1 MKAYIDCVHCYL
13 KQAVTCMTL
22 AEINEDR
29 QHEILFE
36 LMDNIKK
43 MDRNNTPA
51 ENSTEILLK
60 VYRLLG
66 NSDPYKEAKQYSNDL
81 ALKIYPKLKE
91 LLEQS
96 DDRLYDAL
104 KIAVAGNIIDMGINR
119 TFDINESLKYSLR
132 VGFSRDNYDLFVK
145 KLQQVDEVV
154 ILGDNSGEI
163 VFDKILVEELV
174 RMGKK
179 IIYVVKDSPILND
192 ATMDDAIYVGMDKIA
207 RVITTG
213 SNYLGAPLNR
223 VSPTLLNLLQQA
235 KLVISKGQANFESLE
250 QEEIAKNKIFFL
262 LKIKCDGVGRVAG
275 AKLGDVVF
283 FVR

>member
-1 MKAYIDCVHCYL
+1 
-13 KQAVTCMTL
+13 MTL

-223 VSPTLLNLLQQA
+223 VSLTLLNLLQQA

>member
-22 AEINEDR
+22 AEVNEDR

-275 AKLGDVVF
+275 AKLGDVAF